1 MKKISHFDYKQL
13 ENLTFGKL
21 DGENDINI
29 LNSSFISTSSVTKFL
44 KMEYNYI
51 LSPKGSG
58 KTAIYKSLENKIIHE
73 KYFDYNKYY
82 FVFVDQAFGQLDE
95 NLILDNFNMPENYKS
110 AIFSW
115 ALYLFYK
122 ILDSISNETRKKEL
136 INVNNL
142 FNEFKIYDEIKNKYQ
157 LYSITDIIK
166 TFNLRLTLNIKGQR
180 LDFGSLPNDLHNDLL
195 DMNTL
200 FSKLNSFFK
209 DNNKKLVVLID
220 RLDSF
225 VKREKYSIQKYYIQ
239 GLLDTVEELTTYKS
253 LHFTVFLRTDL
264 FYSLNLNFNIEYD
277 KAKDRV
283 LTLEW
288 EKHEVLKFIT
298 KRLMANNYIKD
309 NFKNQLERIFRHETY
324 KRISKNGKSINPLK
338 KLLLK
343 ISKNKDF
350 QYDKNLYYSVYESF
364 IKLFL
369 PNKVSHINKK
379 GQENDIELCHWI
391 FTHFRYQN
399 DFINPRVII
408 HFFNTLFIK
417 QYEEYL
423 YDETK
428 TMNENYLLLEPNE
441 INGFSSLNI
450 FSKKSII
457 ESYDIIR
464 NEELKNIY
472 FLINDPK
479 EKNLFREIITKSYSK
494 GEYQKSFEDC
504 KKFGVSNEAYDRL
517 LEYLIILG
525 FFKLRSCSDTD
536 YILPFV
542 FRRNIVI
549 EHNT

>member
-44 KMEYNYI
+44 KMEYNYV

-58 KTAIYKSLENKIIHE
+58 KTALYKSLENKIIHE

-95 NLILDNFNMPENYKS
+95 NLILDNFSMPENYKS

-115 ALYLFYK
+115 ALYLFFK

-136 INVNNL
+136 NNINNL
-142 FNEFKIYDEIKNKYQ
+142 FNEFKIYDKIKNKYQ
-157 LYSITDIIK
+157 LFSIMDIISIL
-166 TFNLRLTLNIKGQR
+166 NLRLTLNIKGQR
-180 LDFGSLPNDLHNDLL
+180 LDFGLSPNNLHNDLL

-239 GLLDTVEELTTYKS
+239 GLLDTIEELTTYQS
-253 LHFTVFLRTDL
+253 LQFTVFLRTDL
-264 FYSLNLNFNIEYD
+264 FYSLNLNIEYD

-283 LTLEW
+283 LYLEW

-298 KRLMANNYIKD
+298 KRLMANSYIKN
-309 NFKNQLERIFRHETY
+309 NFKNQLERILKNEIY

-343 ISKNKDF
+343 ISKNNDLP
-350 QYDKNLYYSVYESF
+350 YDKNLYYSVYEGF

-369 PNKVSHINKK
+369 PNKVSHINRK
-379 GQENDIELCHWI
+379 GQEVDIELCLWI

-417 QYEEYL
+417 QYEEY
-423 YDETK
+423 YNDATII
-428 TMNENYLLLEPNE
+428 MNENNLLLEP
-441 INGFSSLNI
+441 ININDFSSLNI

-472 FLINDPK
+472 LLISDPK
-479 EKNLFREIITKSYSK
+479 ERNLFREIITKSYSK

-504 KKFGVSNEAYDRL
+504 KNFDVSNEAYDRL
-517 LEYLIILG
+517 LEYLVILG
-525 FFKLRSCSDTD
+525 FFKLRSGSNID

-542 FRRNIVI
+542 FRRDIII